1 MSECLP
7 TKDEVCGSDGK
18 TYLNDCALR
27 VEACAKGED
36 ISVVNLGPCGKFM
49 AFFLYNFYIL
59 VYYDHLHAFLAVI
72 VIVCFSMDFSGI
84 LHTRQKNPGILRST
98 DLTTT

>member
-1 MSECLP
+1 MSECPP

-49 AFFLYNFYIL
+49 AFFFTACISLFI
-59 VYYDHLHAFLAVI
+59 
-72 VIVCFSMDFSGI
+72 
-84 LHTRQKNPGILRST
+84 
-98 DLTTT
+98 TTICMPSLL